1 MRERIRKNPV
11 TINPNASFF
20 EAQNLIQ
27 EKGIRHLPVVDENN
41 RLLGIVTESDIRK
54 AGPSDVDMLSVKEAG
69 YLLEKLKVSA
79 FMTPKEKLVTITP
92 DALIEEAAQLMHDH
106 KIGCLPIVEGEKLY
120 GIFTETDAMAHLVD
134 VFGLEQRGTRLTI
147 AIEDKPGMMFG
158 ILEIFKKHNVNVI
171 SMVSPSFMVEGKR
184 IVATRIKTEEYEPIV
199 KDLEKAGYPV
209 LSVGKW
215 PGIHMAGLKRILV
228 PLDGSECAENV
239 LSKVEELATE
249 LKATITL
256 LRVAYAHTF
265 PGTDPTEAE
274 VKVVR
279 EAEEYL
285 RRIEDRLKAK
295 GFKVDSHVR
304 YGNDA
309 EEILDHAAQKDIDF
323 IAMTTHGRSG
333 VKRFLL
339 GSVAEKL
346 LRHSP
351 KPIFLVRCT

>member
-1 MRERIRKNPV
+1 M
-11 TINPNASFF
+11 
-20 EAQNLIQ
+20 
-27 EKGIRHLPVVDENN
+27 
-41 RLLGIVTESDIRK
+41 
-54 AGPSDVDMLSVKEAG
+54 KE
-69 YLLEKLKVSA
+69 
-79 FMTPKEKLVTITP
+79 
-92 DALIEEAAQLMHDH
+92 
-106 KIGCLPIVEGEKLY
+106 
-120 GIFTETDAMAHLVD
+120 
-134 VFGLEQRGTRLTI
+134 
-147 AIEDKPGMMFG
+147 G
-158 ILEIFKKHNVNVI
+158 IL
-171 SMVSPSFMVEGKR
+171 M
-184 IVATRIKTEEYEPIV
+184 
-199 KDLEKAGYPV
+199 EKFE
-209 LSVGKW
+209 
-215 PGIHMAGLKRILV
+215 RILV
-228 PLDGSECAENV
+228 PLDGSECAEIV
-239 LSKVEELATE
+239 LPKVEKLATD
-249 LKATITL
+249 LKASIAL